1 MSQFMQEG
9 KSLFEKNPQIRLA
22 IMFNWNY
29 FLQEVPSFW
38 KAFVGISYEYLP
50 GWPEPA
56 KEEII
61 RLCLCHIS
69 YLHQLLKLYMSQT
82 KISIN
87 SRSSHQRCSIEK
99 AVLRNFSIFSGKHL
113 CWSLFL
119 IQACNFIKRDSNKV
133 FSCEYCE
140 IFKNTYSK
148 ENLPRTTSRIPT
160 SY

>member
-1 MSQFMQEG
+1 MCLIEIIFS
-9 KSLFEKNPQIRLA
+9 KR
-22 IMFNWNY
+22 
-29 FLQEVPSFW
+29 FLHSDKHSW
-38 KAFVGISYEYLP
+38 GISYEYLP
-50 GWPEPA
+50 GWLEPA

-82 KISIN
+82 KISMN

-133 FSCEYCE
+133 FSREYCE